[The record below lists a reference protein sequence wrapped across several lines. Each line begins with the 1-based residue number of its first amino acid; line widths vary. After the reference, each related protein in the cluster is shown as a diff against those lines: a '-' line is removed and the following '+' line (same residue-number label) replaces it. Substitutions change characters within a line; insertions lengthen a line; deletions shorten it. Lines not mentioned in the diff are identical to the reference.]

1 MVKLTTLC
9 AVYLQ
14 ENPQLKTKTKDGK
27 RRAFRYLVHIAG
39 DKTIDKLTIDDC
51 HQFRN
56 KLLAWGLQR
65 SSVNI
70 ALRDVSS
77 VLQWAMSVK
86 QVLAANPMR
95 QVKQLKTSRVITTFS
110 NPQFWQMMEC
120 ASPIWRARLLAG
132 RSGLRRGEVLN
143 LTQDDIRDGYILIQP
158 KHQTA
163 DTWQWEPKAGEH
175 RAVPLLQ
182 ELAELLPKLEYYP
195 MLSRRLCDNNLI
207 LQDKG
212 LLVECRRDV
221 PDQNFNR
228 DFRQLQQ
235 RAFERV
241 VGRFHDLRATFVTAS
256 LEAGIPIHVVQ
267 HWAGHRQVKTTLTY
281 YGMVRKSF
289 EESQRPIFENT
300 LKIGLP
306 KKEELDRAPCQPNPA
321 AP

>member
-14 ENPQLKTKTKDGK
+14 ENPQLKLKTKDGK
-27 RRAFRYLVHIAG
+27 QRAFRYLTHICG
-39 DKTIDKLTIDDC
+39 DKTADKLTIDDC

-56 KLLAWGLQR
+56 KLLAWGQKR

-70 ALRDVSS
+70 ALRDVAS
-77 VLQWAMSVK
+77 VLQWAVAVK
-86 QVLAANPMR
+86 QVLTANPMR

-110 NPQFWQMMEC
+110 NHQFWRMVEC

-132 RSGLRRGEVLN
+132 RFGLRRGEVLN
-143 LTQDDIRDGYILIQP
+143 LTQDDIRDGYMLIQP
-158 KHQTA
+158 KNRTA

-175 RAVPLLQ
+175 RAVPLPA
-182 ELAELLPKLEYYP
+182 ELAEFLPQLEYYP
-195 MLSRRLCDNNLI
+195 TLSRRLLDNNLI
-207 LQDKG
+207 LQDKE
-212 LLVECRRDV
+212 LLAECRRDC

-228 DFRQLQQ
+228 DFRLLQQ
-235 RAFERV
+235 RAFGQV

-267 HWAGHRQVKTTLTY
+267 QWAGHRQVKTTLTY

-289 EESQRPIFENT
+289 EESQRPVLESS

-306 KKEELDRAPCQPNPA
+306 EKGGVDQTPCQPIPA